1 MQLIFPYNKILY
13 TSTVQGL
20 VLALG
25 FWLAPGLVR
34 AATVDGSLK
43 MEVITA
49 YNFVVDS
56 NVESPSSVSPSA
68 AHLGVK
74 FTNTGATPLTNLR
87 ISIGTLTNAATSSGT
102 PSVFPS
108 RTVAEATYGGTFR
121 LQLPG
126 GAVDAVRDIPTL
138 APGQSLVQYFF
149 VTYPLKDGSGKSVTG
164 AANVTADDLWLNYDI
179 WASALEGATTRR
191 VDQRSKVTMR
201 NEISAMAN
209 KIEPNTTAAVPD
221 EYLNAI
227 QAALGWRPSTA
238 TPRVPGAIVKE
249 GIWYNL
255 GNVGAGFDNNGDGVP
270 DRNAW
275 MQPVGMPGSYDST
288 ALRLIKCYGIVI
300 VKLNDG
306 TEQLIPFEDRL
317 YFENLPGNNTGAV
330 GLVFYEYLP
339 ITPGRSVIPY
349 PYQEV
354 ASGYDNEKFNGDFG
368 AGAGAFSTP
377 PVSLS
382 QTPSHP
388 VPAPRLGPTR
398 RAPLKSNFLADGLAV
413 AVGYYSAFGDDN
425 DSSGLKVRA
434 QLDLGRNIYLGAEW
448 RQNGDLTNQ
457 EWRFD
462 AGARFAI
469 GRNDSAAPRGSAYA
483 LPRETGRAASQ
494 AEVAYAPAAQ
504 SGGKAAFNVN
514 PVLSG
519 KSGKSPLP
527 VQPLAL
533 PPPPAMLANPALYA
547 PIRRTPW
554 PMTSLRHSMSTSESY
569 SSERRSFSHTSTDPN
584 CKCGPTLNF
593 D

>member
-1 MQLIFPYNKILY
+1 
-13 TSTVQGL
+13 
-20 VLALG
+20 
-25 FWLAPGLVR
+25 
-34 AATVDGSLK
+34 VDGSLK

-102 PSVFPS
+102 PSVFPP

-179 WASALEGATTRR
+179 WASALEGVTTRR

-339 ITPGRSVIPY
+339 ITPGQSVIPY

-382 QTPSHP
+382 LVKAAPATAAPGGTVSYGFTATNTGPS
-388 VPAPRLGPTR
+388 
-398 RAPLKSNFLADGLAV
+398 
-413 AVGYYSAFGDDN
+413 
-425 DSSGLKVRA
+425 
-434 QLDLGRNIYLGAEW
+434 
-448 RQNGDLTNQ
+448 
-457 EWRFD
+457 
-462 AGARFAI
+462 AI
-469 GRNDSAAPRGSAYA
+469 GLPEYGLPFVLEDSVP
-483 LPRETGRAASQ
+483 TG
-494 AEVAYAPAAQ
+494 
-504 SGGKAAFNVN
+504 
-514 PVLSG
+514 
-519 KSGKSPLP
+519 
-527 VQPLAL
+527 
-533 PPPPAMLANPALYA
+533 
-547 PIRRTPW
+547 
-554 PMTSLRHSMSTSESY
+554 
-569 SSERRSFSHTSTDPN
+569 
-584 CKCGPTLNF
+584 
-593 D
+593 